1 MDRQPLPGACVSHT
15 QQASNEEQG
24 LYPRLSVSFFQ
35 VRRME
40 DLGDRRKVESLRA
53 KCETVGLS
61 LNWLFTPYFDCR
73 QVTDRARILG
83 IRIKD
88 WQTSKKTKWMY

>member
-53 KCETVGLS
+53 KCETVLLALYS
-61 LNWLFTPYFDCR
+61 VLRL
-73 QVTDRARILG
+73 
-83 IRIKD
+83 
-88 WQTSKKTKWMY
+88 QTSHRPCTNFGDKD